1 MTQRIERLFES
12 FLWRS
17 RYIVL
22 TAVVASLISAVML
35 FVIATV
41 DVFSLIVSVIG
52 YAAGQ
57 HAATGPDAYDVF
69 HNDVVSH
76 VIGAVDDYLLA
87 TVLLIFALGLY
98 ELFISKIDQA
108 DEDGHYSSKILL
120 IKTLDD
126 LKDRLAKVVLMILV
140 VTFFKNVVHT
150 SFENPLNILYL
161 GGGILFVALALFFT
175 YRSSH
180 HEGK

>member
-1 MTQRIERLFES
+1 MIRHIEHIFES

-22 TAVVASLISAVML
+22 TAVVASLISAVIL
-35 FVIATV
+35 FTIATL
-41 DVFSLIVSVIG
+41 DVFSLIVSVIR
-52 YAAGQ
+52 YAVGLRADGVNV
-57 HAATGPDAYDVF
+57 YDQF
-69 HNDVVSH
+69 HSDVVSH

-87 TVLLIFALGLY
+87 TVLFIFALGLY

-108 DEDGHYSSKILL
+108 DEDGRYSSKILV

-126 LKDRLAKVVLMILV
+126 LKDRLAKVILMILI

-150 SFENPLNILYL
+150 SFEAPINILYL
-161 GGGILFVALALFFT
+161 GGGILLVALALYFT
-175 YRSSH
+175 YRSSS

>member
-1 MTQRIERLFES
+1 MGRVEHWFET

-17 RYIVL
+17 RFIVL
-22 TAVVASLISAVML
+22 LAVVSSLVSAFIL
-35 FVIATV
+35 FAIATL
-41 DVFSLIVSVIG
+41 DVFSLAVHVVA
-52 YAAGQ
+52 YAVGNS
-57 HAATGPDAYDVF
+57 PDSYDVF

-76 VIGAVDDYLLA
+76 VIGAVDDFLLA

-108 DEDGHYSSKILL
+108 DEDSHYSSKILL

-126 LKDRLAKVVLMILV
+126 LKDRLAKVVLMILI

-150 SFENPLNILYL
+150 TFEDPLNILYL

-175 YRSSH
+175 YRSGA

>member
-1 MTQRIERLFES
+1 MERLEHWFET

-17 RYIVL
+17 RLIVL
-22 TAVVASLISAVML
+22 TGVIASLLSAFIL
-35 FVIATV
+35 FTIATL
-41 DVFSLIVSVIG
+41 DVFSLIAKVIA
-52 YAAGQ
+52 YAAGRS
-57 HAATGPDAYDVF
+57 PDSYDAF
-69 HNDVVSH
+69 HGMVISH

-108 DEDGHYSSKILL
+108 DEDSHYSSKILL

-126 LKDRLAKVVLMILV
+126 LKDRLAKVVLMILI

-150 SFENPLNILYL
+150 SFEEPLNILYL
-161 GGGILFVALALFFT
+161 GGGILLVALALYFT